1 MILSDIH
8 VHTTFCDGKNSAEE
22 MISEAISKDF
32 ISLGFSGHS
41 YTSFDDGW
49 CMSEEDTEKYIE
61 TTLSLRKKYSGTI
74 DILLG
79 TERDFFADEDRHTY
93 NYIIG
98 SSHYVKVG
106 NEYLTVDK
114 SAEEQTKIINGYF
127 GRDTFAFIKAY
138 YAQEAEIIKKTN
150 CDVIGHFDL
159 VTKFNEGGKMFDE
172 NSDAYKKIVYQT
184 LEELVISKPIFEVN
198 TGAMT
203 RGYRTR
209 PYPADFAALGDR
221 CCTVNHERPPILFLT
236 MFRFTVADLCLPP
249 IVTKKRCSEAFSTKR
264 KSDCARG
271 A

>member
-1 MILSDIH
+1 MIRSDIH

-22 MISEAISKDF
+22 MISEAISKNF
-32 ISLGFSGHS
+32 VSLGFSGHS

-159 VTKFNEGGKMFDE
+159 VTKFNEGSRYFDPMDKRYRTAAL
-172 NSDAYKKIVYQT
+172 SAMDAL
-184 LEELVISKPIFEVN
+184 LETGRPFEIN
-198 TGAMT
+198 TGGMY
-203 RGYRTR
+203 RGLRTE
-209 PYPADFAALGDR
+209 PYPSLQLLRDLKERRGKILLSSDSHNGASLG
-221 CCTVNHERPPILFLT
+221 
-236 MFRFTVADLCLPP
+236 FRFAEVAQAAKEIGFGSVLVL
-249 IVTKKRCSEAFSTKR
+249 KKDGWEEFKLL
-264 KSDCARG
+264 
-271 A
+271 